1 MATVRDIAIVI
12 LAVESIVIGVL
23 LIFLVIQVQSLIKLL
38 REEVKPIFDSANETV
53 STVRGT
59 TTFISDTV
67 VSPLVRI
74 ISYVSAVRKAIQ
86 VLTGRRSKK

>member
-12 LAVESIVIGVL
+12 LAAESIVIGVL